1 MAFVVDNSVAM
12 SWCFADERT
21 ASTMALLDRVMT
33 ERVMA
38 PPIWPL
44 EATNVLFVAERRRRI
59 TRTQRIEFLGFLRDL
74 PIKIEVG
81 RDIWGE
87 LSTWGPEPQLCDRYG
102 LTAYDASYLALA
114 LKHRIPLAT
123 RDKALIAAAKD
134 QNLPLL
140 ETL

>member
-1 MAFVVDNSVAM
+1 MAFVIDNSVAIA
-12 SWCFADERT
+12 WCFADERT
-21 ASTMALLDRVMT
+21 ASVMALLERVMT

-44 EATNVLFVAERRRRI
+44 EATNVLFIAERRRRI
-59 TRTQRIEFLGFLRDL
+59 TRTQRIEFLVFLHDL
-74 PIKIEVG
+74 PIQIEVG

-87 LSTWGPEPQLCDRYG
+87 LSTWGAEPQLCERYE

-123 RDKALIAAAKD
+123 RDKALITAAKAEGVT
-134 QNLPLL
+134 LL

>member
-1 MAFVVDNSVAM
+1 MAFVVDNSVAIA
-12 SWCFADERT
+12 WCFADERT
-21 ASTMALLDRVMT
+21 ASAMALLDRVMT

-59 TRTQRIEFLGFLRDL
+59 TRAQRIEFLGFLHDL

-87 LSTWGPEPQLCDRYG
+87 LSTWGPEPQLCERYG

-114 LKHRIPLAT
+114 LTHRIPLAT

>member
-1 MAFVVDNSVAM
+1 
-12 SWCFADERT
+12 
-21 ASTMALLDRVMT
+21 MALLKRVVM

-44 EATNVLFVAERRRRI
+44 KATNVLFVAEKRRRI
-59 TRTQRIEFLGFLRDL
+59 TRTQRIEFLVFLHDL
-74 PIKIEVG
+74 PIRIEMG
-81 RDIWGE
+81 RDIWEE
-87 LSTWGPEPQLCDRYG
+87 LSTRGAEPQLCERYG

-123 RDKALIAAAKD
+123 RDKALIAVAQD
-134 QNLPLL
+134 QGLPLL